1 MSTHAH
7 TPGPWTRHPFSDFTR
22 GSVPAT
28 DTHPAFDS
36 IDIVIGA
43 GDAILGR
50 VEWNDAPD
58 AGYPKVPTVAEMQ
71 ANANLIM
78 AAPDLL
84 RALNLLMDCLM
95 ERRSPTVEEVQV
107 AARALAKAEGQDY

>member
-7 TPGPWTRHPFSDFTR
+7 TPGPWTRHPMSEYAA
-22 GSVPAT
+22 GPVPAS
-28 DTHPAFDS
+28 DSHPAYDYVELF
-36 IDIVIGA
+36 IGA

-50 VEWNDAPD
+50 VEWNDLPNP
-58 AGYPKVPTVAEMQ
+58 GYPKVPTVAEMQ
-71 ANANLIM
+71 ANANLVM